1 MIRAVARSLG
11 DLALLVAALA
21 LLVAAALRLPL
32 RPHGDAG
39 EYLLMLESWHR
50 HGSPELQPQDR
61 ESLRGLLA
69 GEGLSIDEARVLPNY
84 HAGRDGRLYCY
95 HFWAY
100 SFAGL
105 PARRLLEA
113 RGLSPLRALPVTNAL
128 LFGLALAAVGFLPWT
143 GSRRLVL
150 GGLLLFSPALGFLM
164 WPHPEVL
171 SFGFVALALGLAAR
185 GRHAAAVFAA
195 ALASLQNPPLV
206 LLVAVLWAGA
216 ALAAWRK
223 RRAGTVL
230 LATLAALPALL
241 PAAFFHWQF
250 GVFNLSVRPSEAAES
265 LSALRALDL
274 AIDPNLGLLPHAP
287 LTLLL
292 GVGGALGALRR
303 RQVRPALLVL
313 VLLPLLAWATT
324 ANSNWNNDTAGP
336 SRYVVWMLPIL
347 AFVAAGEIALGP
359 MRPLGRAA
367 GFALALAVATQAA
380 AVLARGGPL
389 ARSDFLEHSWAARLV
404 LDHRP
409 SLYRPAPEVFVER
422 TLHHEGSFEGP
433 VVYRD
438 ASGRCRKV
446 WLQWRHAEALVA
458 ACGEPRGPEAAR
470 LRANT
475 GRRQT
480 KRDWAYVDY

>member
-1 MIRAVARSLG
+1 MIRAVTRLP
-11 DLALLVAALA
+11 LALSVAALV

-69 GEGLSIDEARVLPNY
+69 REGLAIDEDRVLPNY
-84 HAGRDGRLYCY
+84 HAGRDGRLYAY

-100 SFAGL
+100 SLAGV

-128 LFGLALAAVGFLPWT
+128 LFGLALVAVALLPWT
-143 GSRRLVL
+143 GSRRLAL
-150 GGLLLFSPALGFLM
+150 GGLLLLSPALGFLM
-164 WPHPEVL
+164 WPHPEVFT
-171 SFGFVALALGLAAR
+171 FGLVTLALVLAAR
-185 GRHAAAVFAA
+185 GGHAAAVLSA

-206 LLVAVLWAGA
+206 LLVAILWAAA

-223 RRAGTVL
+223 KSLGKAV
-230 LATLAALPALL
+230 LATLAAVPGLL
-241 PAAFFHWQF
+241 PAAFFQWQF

-287 LTLLL
+287 LDPPPRRRRRPRRA
-292 GVGGALGALRR
+292 ALEAGDAGPARPRPAPAPRVRHDREQQLEQRHRGPEPLRR
-303 RQVRPALLVL
+303 VVAADSWLSSRPARSPSAPRARSVA
-313 VLLPLLAWATT
+313 PR
-324 ANSNWNNDTAGP
+324 AGRWRSPWPGRRRP
-336 SRYVVWMLPIL
+336 SAP
-347 AFVAAGEIALGP
+347 
-359 MRPLGRAA
+359 
-367 GFALALAVATQAA
+367 AA
-380 AVLARGGPL
+380 ALSPDRTSSSTPGPRGSCSTTG
-389 ARSDFLEHSWAARLV
+389 
-404 LDHRP
+404 P

-422 TLHHEGSFEGP
+422 TLHHEGPFEGP

-438 ASGRCRKV
+438 AAGRCRKA

-458 ACGEPRGPEAAR
+458 QCGEPPGPEGAR
-470 LRANT
+470 LRAHA
-475 GRRQT
+475 GRRET
-480 KRDWAYVDY
+480 KRDWTYVDY